1 MSPNGT
7 GNKPQASRA
16 PWAKPEKGQP
26 KASRPDAD
34 LLTHLDQLLSGAT
47 LDTALEG
54 PAAALRNQ
62 LRLRAPASSQRQK
75 LKSVMDKIDHHKS
88 QIHKSKKRL
97 KEIEAERVALEEQLA
112 SLDSGLTLLEQEK
125 STLCTL
131 VGAGGVE
138 DSASDSGSGPSDD
151 DSEPDD
157 ERAEA
162 FLNRLDPVRVYQ
174 WAQSKIRRDGGTEP
188 PPLGEHY
195 VIGNGSDADMEGAGG
210 P

>member
-1 MSPNGT
+1 MSPNGN

-26 KASRPDAD
+26 KAQRPDAD
-34 LLTHLDQLLSGAT
+34 LLTHLDQLLSVGS

-75 LKSVMDKIDHHKS
+75 LKSVMDKIDHHKA

-97 KEIEAERVALEEQLA
+97 KEIESERSSLEEQLTT
-112 SLDSGLTLLEQEK
+112 LDSGLALLEQEK

-131 VGAGGVE
+131 VGAGGAE
-138 DSASDSGSGPSDD
+138 DSASDTGSGDADD
-151 DSEPDD
+151 GSEPDE

-162 FLNRLDPVRVYQ
+162 FLNRLDPVRVLQ
-174 WAQSKIRRDGGTEP
+174 WAQSKIRRAGGTEL
-188 PPLGEHY
+188 PLGDHY
-195 VIGNGSDADMEGAGG
+195 VIGNGSDEDMEGAGEL
-210 P
+210 